1 MADAHFLPAICKRY
15 LQQSRDGF
23 DFNDNAGY
31 ITTAMSSRQLEC
43 SMYIEVG
50 NAQNAYYIIPS
61 HDSMCSPYCPVHVTY
76 GFVRYGQLI
85 YTYF

>member
-1 MADAHFLPAICKRY
+1 MADALFLPAICKRY

-31 ITTAMSSRQLEC
+31 ITTPMSSRQLEC

-50 NAQNAYYIIPS
+50 NAQNA
-61 HDSMCSPYCPVHVTY
+61 
-76 GFVRYGQLI
+76 
-85 YTYF
+85 